1 MRTYISP
8 TSILANDE
16 MTYYLMNE
24 DDALK
29 EMSKLIREANE
40 IINLSSTTIV
50 RLLLHHFNWD
60 INTLT
65 DRYWEDSDRLF
76 RKLNIPNPNSSPSS
90 IDYNPLSPPSNIEQN
105 PLSPTSSNSKLVT
118 CKTCYVD
125 KPFNEFF
132 SLPCHHQHCL
142 TCWEFYLESAI
153 TSDSNI
159 QKISCPS
166 RCNQIM
172 NDEQIYKLLSNNER
186 VKKRYQHIL
195 INTFIETNRLT
206 RWCPG
211 NSCSTIV
218 KIKTY
223 LPNTA
228 QMIACDECKTV
239 FCFHCSKQWHEPV
252 QCTLL
257 TKWEKKNRDESMTSE
272 WIVANTK
279 DCPHCHASIE
289 KNGGCNHMTCR
300 KPGCVYEFCW
310 LCLGPWKDHASRQ
323 CNVYEEGSS
332 SKNQLSARENLA
344 RYMHYFTRYQTHNQS
359 LELESKHSNQVE
371 QRIHE
376 MQAEA
381 MSFTEQ
387 QAIYKAFDV
396 LQQCRRTLKYTY
408 AFAYY
413 LYRNNQ
419 AEVFEQNQADLERA
433 TEALSGFLEQ
443 DIDSDKKNSLKL
455 MDKTRY
461 CDQRRK
467 TLLDHCKEG
476 YTEHYWAGL
485 DTY

>member
-90 IDYNPLSPPSNIEQN
+90 IDYNPLSPPSNIEPN